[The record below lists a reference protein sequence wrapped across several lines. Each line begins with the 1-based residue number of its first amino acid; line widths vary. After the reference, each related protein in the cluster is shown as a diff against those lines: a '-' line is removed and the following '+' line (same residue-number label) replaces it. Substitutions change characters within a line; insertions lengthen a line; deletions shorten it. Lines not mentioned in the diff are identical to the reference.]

1 MNTDSIDLIDKMFM
15 IAEHCSS
22 PRAAYNQHKL
32 LIDNSYGRLIQ
43 EQLEV
48 FRATRAIKQQQID
61 DLYRQYKTLPG
72 RIYIFRKKPCPKSQ
86 VKEFKI
92 RLQKE
97 IADNP
102 EIKDKMEWLDRQ
114 MKRYKFKKQYR
125 RLRFW
130 NIEKEKV
137 YIKYVYDIEKLYDS
151 YIFNIEKQSKSSK
164 EFLIKLKKFFI
175 EEEGLTELG
184 YKNFLEDY
192 DFRVE
197 LICKRFDREQ
207 GVL

>member
-15 IAEHCSS
+15 IAEHCAA
-22 PRAAYNQHKL
+22 PHAAYNQHKL
-32 LIDNSYGRLIQ
+32 LTDNSYGRLVQ

-48 FRATRAIKQQQID
+48 FRVTRVIKQQQIE
-61 DLYRQYKTLPG
+61 DLYKKYKTLPG
-72 RIYIFRKKPCPKSQ
+72 RIFIFRKKPCPKSQ

-97 IADNP
+97 VAANP
-102 EIKDKMEWLDRQ
+102 EIKDKMDWLDRQ
-114 MKRYKFKKQYR
+114 MKKYKFKKQYR

-151 YIFNIEKQSKSSK
+151 YIFEIEKQSTSSK
-164 EFLIKLKKFFI
+164 DFLNKLKKFFI
-175 EEEGLTELG
+175 EKEGLTELG
-184 YKNFLEDY
+184 YNNLLEDY
-192 DFRVE
+192 DFRIE
-197 LICKRFDREQ
+197 LICKKFDKEQ
-207 GVL
+207 GVI